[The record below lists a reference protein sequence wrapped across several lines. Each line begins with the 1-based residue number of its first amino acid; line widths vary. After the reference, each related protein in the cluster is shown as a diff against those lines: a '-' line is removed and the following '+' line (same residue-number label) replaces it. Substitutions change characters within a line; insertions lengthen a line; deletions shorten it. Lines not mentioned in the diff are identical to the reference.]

1 MVPSASSGAAAVAR
15 AAQAVARR
23 LAAQAPRVA
32 KPWFV
37 YRPRQVLRR
46 ARTIVSAPTPG
57 YRRLKT
63 SWGVFLFADPTR
75 DVGRSILTT
84 GVYDLAVSEL
94 LARLVEPGD
103 TAIDADAHI
112 GYMTVLAA
120 VAAGPRGRVLSFEPH
135 TERYALADENV
146 HAAREQCQMA
156 PVELH
161 NGALGEGD
169 DALDGVLGNVS
180 ARVLNLRGEES
191 ALPALRGAR
200 RALESHRIANV
211 VFDDPDVE
219 GSDVLPFL
227 RAFGYHVY
235 SVGWSVRGLSLRP
248 VAHERDRR
256 TSEAP
261 SFLASVEPGHAF
273 SRCRARGFR
282 VLGDDLIRREQAR
295 DW

>member
-1 MVPSASSGAAAVAR
+1 VPSAPSGAARVSR
-15 AAQAVARR
+15 AAQAVASR
-23 LAAQAPRVA
+23 LVAQAPRLA

-46 ARTIVSAPTPG
+46 VRTIVNAPTPG

-63 SWGVFLFADPTR
+63 SWGIFMFADPTR
-75 DVGRSILTT
+75 DEGRSILAT

-103 TAIDADAHI
+103 TVIDADAHI

-146 HAAREQCQMA
+146 HAAREQCPMA
-156 PVELH
+156 PVDLH

-169 DALDGVLGNVS
+169 DDALDGALGNVS
-180 ARVLNLRGEES
+180 ARVLNLRVEDS

-200 RALESHRIANV
+200 RALASHRIANV
-211 VFDDPDVE
+211 VFDDHDVE

-227 RAFGYHVY
+227 RALGYHVY

-248 VAHERDRR
+248 VAPGDRR
-256 TSEAP
+256 TSDAA
-261 SFLASVEPGHAF
+261 SYLASVEPGHAF

-282 VLGDDLIRREQAR
+282 VLGDDLIRGEPAR
-295 DW
+295 V